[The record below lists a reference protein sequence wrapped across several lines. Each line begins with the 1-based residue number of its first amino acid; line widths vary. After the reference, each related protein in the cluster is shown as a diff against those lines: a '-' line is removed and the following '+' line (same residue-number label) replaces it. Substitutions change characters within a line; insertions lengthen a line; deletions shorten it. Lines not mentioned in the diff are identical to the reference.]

1 MKIRLRFLLPILI
14 VGLTL
19 VGLSIVLPALT
30 SSPAPAA
37 VAARPKAVL
46 AVETLTPSQQDWL
59 MTIKV
64 NGAVAAW
71 QEAKIGAE
79 IGSLRIKQ
87 VLVDVGSQVKRGQD
101 LAVLADETIVAELHK
116 QQANVDKSQA
126 NLAKAKADAARARE
140 IQDSGALSSQ
150 KIDEYLIAEQTA
162 RADLALAQAE
172 LENQRIR
179 LSQTHIVAP
188 DDGVISSR
196 SAGLGDVVAAGT
208 ELFRLMRQ
216 GRVEWRAEV
225 NSQQLALIHSGLAV
239 ELGLPGGGSVTGSV
253 RMTSPTVDNSTR
265 NALVYVDIP
274 KAAAKPGMYLQGSI
288 AIGKQV
294 ALVVPQTALVLR
306 DGRDYVFEIAD
317 ASDTSEHTTRRVI
330 QRSVVTGRRVDNWV
344 EIREGIAG
352 DVSLVAS
359 GGAFLKDG
367 DSVSLTPKI

>member
-1 MKIRLRFLLPILI
+1 
-14 VGLTL
+14 LTL
-19 VGLSIVLPALT
+19 TGLCIGLLVFAGK
-30 SSPAPAA
+30 PAPAA
-37 VAARPKAVL
+37 VAAKTKAVL
-46 AVETLTPSQQDWL
+46 AVETLMPTQQDWPV
-59 MTIKV
+59 TIKV

-87 VLVDVGSQVKRGQD
+87 VLVDVGSRVKRGQD
-101 LAVLADETIVAELHK
+101 LAVLADETVVAELHK
-116 QQANVDKSQA
+116 QQASVDKSRA
-126 NLAKAKADAARARE
+126 NLAKAQADAARARE

-188 DDGVISSR
+188 DDGVISAR
-196 SAGLGDVVAAGT
+196 GAGLGDVVAAGT
-208 ELFRLMRQ
+208 ELFRLVRQ

-225 NSQQLALIHSGLAV
+225 NAQQLAQIRTGQAV
-239 ELGLPGGGSVTGSV
+239 ELSLPDGGSVTGSV
-253 RMTSPTVDNSTR
+253 RMTAPTVDDTTR

-274 KAAAKPGMYLQGSI
+274 NAAAKPGMYLQGSI
-288 AIGKQV
+288 AVGAQA

-306 DGRDYVFEIAD
+306 DGRDYLFEIAKPSGS
-317 ASDTSEHTTRRVI
+317 AEQTVKPVI
-330 QRSVVTGRRVDNWV
+330 QRSVVTGRRVGDWV

-352 DVSLVAS
+352 DASLVAG

-367 DSVSLTPKI
+367 DIVSVTPKI

>member
-1 MKIRLRFLLPILI
+1 MLPILI
-14 VGLTL
+14 AGLSL
-19 VGLSIVLPALT
+19 VGLSIALPALT
-30 SSPAPAA
+30 SAPAPAA

-46 AVETLTPSQQDWL
+46 AVETLTPLQQDWL
-59 MTIKV
+59 MTVKV

-101 LAVLADETIVAELHK
+101 LAVLADETVVAELHK
-116 QQANVDKSQA
+116 QQASVDKSLA
-126 NLAKAKADAARARE
+126 NLAKAKADAARVRE

-196 SAGLGDVVAAGT
+196 SAGLGDVVATGT

-225 NSQQLALIHSGLAV
+225 NSQQLALIRSGLAV
-239 ELGLPGGGSVTGSV
+239 ELGLPGGSSVTGSV
-253 RMTSPTVDNSTR
+253 RMTSPTVDNTTR

-288 AIGKQV
+288 AIGKQT

-306 DGRDYVFEIAD
+306 DGRDYLFEIGA
-317 ASDTSEHTTRRVI
+317 ASYTSDHTTKRVI

-352 DVSLVAS
+352 DASLVAS

-367 DSVSLTPKI
+367 DIVSVTPKI

>member
-1 MKIRLRFLLPILI
+1 MNIRQAFTLPTWIA
-14 VGLTL
+14 GLTL
-19 VGLSIVLPALT
+19 AGLIIAIPAFIT
-30 SSPAPAA
+30 APAPAA
-37 VAARPKAVL
+37 VAAKSKAAL
-46 AVETLTPSQQDWL
+46 AVETLAPTQQNWP

-87 VLVDVGSQVKRGQD
+87 ILVDVGSRVKRGQD
-101 LAVLADETIVAELHK
+101 LVVLADETVVAELHK
-116 QQANVDKSQA
+116 QQATVDKSRA
-126 NLAKAKADAARARE
+126 NLAKAQAEAARARE

-196 SAGLGDVVAAGT
+196 SAGLGDVVTAGT
-208 ELFRLMRQ
+208 ELFRLVRQ
-216 GRVEWRAEV
+216 ERIEWRAEV
-225 NSQQLALIHSGLAV
+225 NAQQLAQIRSGQAV
-239 ELGLPGGGSVTGSV
+239 ELSLPEGGSVTGSV
-253 RMTSPTVDNSTR
+253 RMTAPTVDNATR

-274 KAAAKPGMYLQGSI
+274 RAAAKPGMYLQGSI
-288 AIGKQV
+288 AVGKQT

-306 DGRDYVFEIAD
+306 DGRDYLFEIAD
-317 ASDTSEHTTRRVI
+317 SSGSANETAKPVI
-330 QRSVVTGRRVDNWV
+330 QRSVVTGRRVGDWV

-352 DVSLVAS
+352 DANLVAG

-367 DSVSLTPKI
+367 DIVRVTPKI

>member
-1 MKIRLRFLLPILI
+1 MNILQNLNPRRTWI
-14 VGLTL
+14 AGLTL
-19 VGLSIVLPALT
+19 AGLAIALLAVT
-30 SSPAPAA
+30 GKPAPAA
-37 VAARPKAVL
+37 VAAKPKPVL
-46 AVETLTPSQQDWL
+46 AVETLTPSQQDWPV
-59 MTIKV
+59 TIKV
-64 NGAVAAW
+64 SGAVAAW

-79 IGSLRIKQ
+79 T
-87 VLVDVGSQVKRGQD
+87 V
-101 LAVLADETIVAELHK
+101 VAEFHK
-116 QQANVDKSQA
+116 QQATVDKSRA

-150 KIDEYLIAEQTA
+150 KINEYLIAEQTA

-208 ELFRLMRQ
+208 ELFRLVRQ

-225 NSQQLALIHSGLAV
+225 NAQQLAQIRTGQPV
-239 ELGLPGGGSVTGSV
+239 ELSLPEGGSVIGSV
-253 RMTSPTVDNSTR
+253 RMTAPTFDDNTR

-274 KAAAKPGMYLQGSI
+274 STTAKPGMYLQGSI
-288 AIGKQV
+288 GVGRQA

-306 DGRDYVFEIAD
+306 DGRDYLFEIVGR
-317 ASDTSEHTTRRVI
+317 SDPAGDSANKVI
-330 QRSVVTGRRVDNWV
+330 QRSVVTDRRAGDWV
-344 EIREGIAG
+344 EIREGIVPDAR
-352 DVSLVAS
+352 LVAS

-367 DSVSLTPKI
+367 DIVSVAPN